1 MECEVTLCEFIQL
14 DIVAKEVAVNL
25 QRFNGMN
32 DKSRRSLFCQE
43 RVISDCRSDIH
54 EAAVRRHRSNQ
65 SQENI
70 LFLTFMDVADAVA
83 FPLFRDEV
91 IFKDP
96 HAILEAM
103 NLPDHGTLSR
113 RRIDH
118 IIVRWI
124 MTVANESNG

>member
-1 MECEVTLCEFIQL
+1 
-14 DIVAKEVAVNL
+14 
-25 QRFNGMN
+25 
-32 DKSRRSLFCQE
+32 
-43 RVISDCRSDIH
+43 
-54 EAAVRRHRSNQ
+54 
-65 SQENI
+65 
-70 LFLTFMDVADAVA
+70 MDVADAVA